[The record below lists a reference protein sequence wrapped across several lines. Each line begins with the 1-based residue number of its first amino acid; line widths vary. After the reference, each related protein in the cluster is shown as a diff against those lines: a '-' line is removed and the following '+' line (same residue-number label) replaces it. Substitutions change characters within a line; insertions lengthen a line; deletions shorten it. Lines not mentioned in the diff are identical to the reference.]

1 MSSGGH
7 NRRPKQLKVIR
18 GTFRGDRNPANEPDP
33 TPVVDVPKPPTHF
46 NRWSKKLW
54 KTLVPKLMDT
64 HLLTDVDLPTLE
76 IACMQY
82 GIYCELWEE
91 IRRFI
96 TDRTTGRRRRQTI
109 AEYLR
114 GRNSQTAMEYTA
126 MKQAFTTWKSY
137 MAEFGLSPASRNR
150 IDLPQQEGE
159 EDPMEALLNEG

>member
-7 NRRPKQLKVIR
+7 NRKPKQLKVIR
-18 GTFRGDRNPANEPDP
+18 GTFRADRNPANEPDP
-33 TPVVDVPKPPTHF
+33 TPVVDVPKPPTHL
-46 NRWSKKLW
+46 NRWGKRLW
-54 KTLVPKLMDT
+54 KSLVPKLMDT
-64 HLLTDVDLPTLE
+64 RVLTDVDLPSLE

-82 GIYCELWEE
+82 GIYRELDDA
-91 IRRFI
+91 IRCFVR
-96 TDRTTGRRRRQTI
+96 DSRTGKRRRRTL

-114 GRNSQTAMEYTA
+114 GQNSQTIPEYSA